1 DPRLAGETDDLDE
14 VAVELDDVARAGG
27 LVQPVDVLGDHRAD
41 RAELLEAGHEL
52 VALVG
57 PGRVEPAPA
66 DEAARP
72 VPPARRAAADEVR
85 VVHRPDPTAAVR
97 TAVVGDAGVGGH
109 AGTTEHE
116 GRAGREHAGDVL
128 DHPPSMR
135 RHSMAA

>member
-1 DPRLAGETDDLDE
+1 DPEALDVHGLEAHVAVGTDLVAVYVESRVLRRHPCVEGRPVDPRLAGETDDLDE

-72 VPPARRAAADEVR
+72 VPP
-85 VVHRPDPTAAVR
+85 
-97 TAVVGDAGVGGH
+97 
-109 AGTTEHE
+109 
-116 GRAGREHAGDVL
+116 
-128 DHPPSMR
+128 
-135 RHSMAA
+135 